1 MRCCRMTISRASN
14 RAGYFFGSIMK
25 TFSAKAHEVTREWY
39 VIDATDKV
47 LGRVAS
53 EVARRLRGKHK
64 PEFTPHVDTGDFIII
79 VNAGKLRVTGNK
91 STDKKAVFTKPPS
104 ARCRNASRAARSRK
118 L

>member
-1 MRCCRMTISRASN
+1 MRGCGMQLQHINKQGNTD

-53 EVARRLRGKHK
+53 EVARS
-64 PEFTPHVDTGDFIII
+64 TTVT
-79 VNAGKLRVTGNK
+79 RVTR
-91 STDKKAVFTKPPS
+91 AVFMKQPL
-104 ARCRNASRAARSRK
+104 ARCKNASRAVRSRK